1 MIARFFNKNA
11 RFLLFPDVLVVF
23 STFFPY
29 NMKESSFCGTNASL
43 NKYGAYVMNNSSRLL
58 TSRLL
63 ITSVFLFGLSFSSDV
78 SNAKDLTI
86 STPESTLR
94 LSSDGYSQLFRADGT
109 ALASQTKA
117 VKLRY
122 AGGTELSSV
131 RIEPTS
137 PSSFDVFF
145 EDGTCARYE
154 YEVGVGSVL
163 FRLVAVDAKEPIS
176 EFCLLNVA
184 VPDDLPTSYWT
195 NTTTFSDG
203 FRAGVTTTSVNAL
216 PVSRSGARAQGDA
229 EKCAHT
235 FRRARAKDSTDNA
248 PNYIAEFRAVSNRA
262 ESDGWSFRGKNLS
275 RSLDLSNCKRLRAR
289 VYGDGKGEALKIQLG
304 GAVGHRDD
312 YIAIDFKG
320 WKIYELDAPEL
331 NDLSYDDVQRLYFY
345 YNGLPGD
352 ETVCCYIDYVEAIFD
367 DGVGGERSVLLE
379 DFNASDLPYFD
390 EAEKILTVQT
400 FARHKIFPASCGL
413 ITTSKENWSKTVRD
427 LQNIAGVPSPLP
439 GNGWRGA
446 SPYRS
451 QSYFFLTN
459 FKADEYEKALR
470 LIKRGDFKQMLLGQE
485 SWCESTGHYN
495 VAQDRF
501 PGGYPSLRDAFERFN
516 KEGIR
521 CGLHLLGASVD
532 NNDAYI
538 TPTPDKRFVTD
549 VSSTLAEALDGESE
563 SVALIKT
570 SDDGTRFPFGQ
581 DEYMGSGKI
590 VRIDDEL
597 IYYEKSEK
605 EGLLSCER
613 GVYGSKIAAHNVGA
627 KIEHFTRA
635 YGYHLPDLDTDFI
648 DEIATNF
655 ASLANRLPID
665 MVYFDG
671 SELLQRPGDEADHWY
686 YNARL
691 HKAFYDKLTNKNLF
705 VQASSCSPY
714 SWHLISRSAS
724 ADGHNDLKAY
734 LEERSGGFDPHHS
747 DEFYLDVGWYYAYD
761 RNATPDMYE
770 YCLGATLGY
779 DASFSFQT
787 SVDAAYKHPFIWEV
801 LDVIRAYEDLRLS
814 GRFPKELRAKF
825 QINEK
830 LAGTKSVAERDA
842 LLALRK
848 EYRLE
853 RDEAGRESFRRV
865 VYPKWQNV
873 GSATSDQGGATNSD
887 ARRDGDAF
895 VWNLQV
901 DAPSRVGFQAHFKT
915 EGEVPVDAQVVDP
928 SVSFW
933 RVDGEKEEFVAT
945 LKASC
950 RLLSGQYVFK
960 LPDASQTLYG
970 LPLEEGA
977 ASGEKTP
984 DVNLDPGVYRVKF
997 EVKAGADLPIRVR
1010 TPLYT
1015 DEIYVI
1021 P

>member
-1 MIARFFNKNA
+1 
-11 RFLLFPDVLVVF
+11 
-23 STFFPY
+23 
-29 NMKESSFCGTNASL
+29 
-43 NKYGAYVMNNSSRLL
+43 MNNSPRPLI
-58 TSRLL
+58 SRLL
-63 ITSVFLFGLSFSSDV
+63 ITCVFLVGLSFLVDV
-78 SNAKDLTI
+78 SGAQDLTI
-86 STPESTLR
+86 TTSESTLR
-94 LSSDGYSQLFRADGT
+94 LSADGRSQLFRADGT
-109 ALASQTKA
+109 PLTSQTRA
-117 VKLRY
+117 VALRY
-122 AGGTELSSV
+122 ENGDELSSV

-137 PSSFDVFF
+137 SNSFDVFF
-145 EDGTCARYE
+145 KDGTCAHYE
-154 YEVGVGSVL
+154 YEVGIGSVL
-163 FRLVAVDAKEPIS
+163 FRLVAIDAKEPIT
-176 EFCLLNVA
+176 EFRLLNVA
-184 VPDDLPTSYWT
+184 VPANLPTSYWT
-195 NTTTFSDG
+195 NTTTFQDG
-203 FRAGVTTTSVNAL
+203 FRVGVTTTSINAL
-216 PVSRSGARAQGDA
+216 PVSQNSRSAKGDE

-235 FRRARAKDSTDNA
+235 FRRARAKDFSDDA
-248 PNYIAEFRAVSNRA
+248 PNYVAEFRAESNRA

-275 RSLDLSNCKRLRAR
+275 QSLDLSNCKRLRAR
-289 VYGDGKGEALKIQLG
+289 VYGDGRGESLKIQLG

-320 WKIYELDAPEL
+320 WKICELDAPEL

-345 YNGLPGD
+345 YNGLPGE
-352 ETVCCYIDYVEAIFD
+352 ETVCCCIDYVEAILD
-367 DGVGGERSVLLE
+367 DGAGGERSVLLE
-379 DFNASDLPYFD
+379 DFNSPDLPYFD
-390 EAEKILTVQT
+390 DVEKVLTVQT

-413 ITTSKENWSKTVRD
+413 VATSGENWSKTVHD
-427 LQNIAGVPSPLP
+427 LQKLAGVPSPQP
-439 GNGWRGA
+439 GGGWRGA

-451 QSYFFLTN
+451 QSYFFLTS
-459 FKADEYEKALR
+459 FSADEYEKALR
-470 LIKRGDFKQMLLGQE
+470 LIKRGGFKQMLLGQE

-495 VAQDRF
+495 VDQNRF
-501 PGGYPSLRDAFERFN
+501 PGGFSSLRDTFERFN
-516 KEGIR
+516 KAGIR

-532 NNDAYI
+532 KNDAYI

-549 VSSTLAEALDGESE
+549 VSSALAGSLDGESE

-581 DEYMGSGKI
+581 DEYMGSGQI

-597 IYYEKSEK
+597 VCYKKSEK
-605 EGLLSCER
+605 GGLLECER
-613 GVYGSKIAAHNVGA
+613 GVYGTKIAAHNVGA

-655 ASLANRLPID
+655 AALANRLPID

-671 SELLQRPGDEADHWY
+671 SELLQRPNDGRDHWY

-705 VQASSCSPY
+705 VQASSCSLY

-724 ADGHNDLKAY
+724 ADGHDDLKAY
-734 LEERSGGFDPHHS
+734 LEERSGGFDPDHS

-787 SVDAAYKHPFIWEV
+787 SVGAAYNHPFIWEV

-814 GRFPKELRAKF
+814 GRFPEELREKF
-825 QINEK
+825 QIDPK

-853 RDEAGRESFRRV
+853 KDASGRESFRRV

-895 VWNLQV
+895 VWELQV
-901 DAPSRVGFQAHFKT
+901 DSPARVGFQAHFKT
-915 EGEVPVDAQVVDP
+915 EGEVPNDAQVVDP
-928 SVSFW
+928 RVSFL
-933 RVDGEKEEFVAT
+933 RVDGEKEELVAT

-977 ASGEKTP
+977 VSGEKTP
-984 DVNLDPGVYRVKF
+984 DVKLEPGVYRVKF
-997 EVKAGADLPIRVR
+997 EVETGADLPIRVR

-1015 DEIYVI
+1015 DEVYAI
-1021 P
+1021 PQR